1 MPSSVEVLDDG
12 PKYVPSLGSTWI
24 LPLPLLDASP
34 SAGPGRSFGKAA
46 ARPSMNEMNRDGP
59 HRALLHCPF
68 TLLLTGRLTAL
79 CAGGKRTIKCLLL
92 LRHGP
97 GLPPSVIWWCENYS
111 HSPFSGE
118 VHPKTTGTAA
128 CLLKTSI
135 KIVEFITK
143 EVTNVLEVTS
153 NDAIQQSFKN
163 NFPKQYTG
171 SLQSLSKFL

>member
-12 PKYVPSLGSTWI
+12 PKCVPSLGSTYI

-46 ARPSMNEMNRDGP
+46 ARPSMNKMNRDGP

-68 TLLLTGRLTAL
+68 TLLLTGQLTAL
-79 CAGGKRTIKCLLL
+79 CAGGKRTAKCLLL

-97 GLPPSVIWWCENYS
+97 GLPGICDLVVWKLQ
-111 HSPFSGE
+111 PFSFLWRGT
-118 VHPKTTGTAA
+118 PKTTGTTAY
-128 CLLKTSI
+128 LLKTSI

-153 NDAIQQSFKN
+153 NDATQQSFKN

-171 SLQSLSKFL
+171 SLQSLSTFL